1 MLVYVVKR
9 KRLNKTI
16 VHSPY
21 VLNITKQRKRFSC
34 KYKFIIIHVYV
45 H

>member
-21 VLNITKQRKRFSC
+21 VLKYYQTKEE
-34 KYKFIIIHVYV
+34 V
-45 H
+45 